1 MKKSFIE
8 KKNNSINN
16 EFSNEINWR
25 YNKSDMNEK
34 SNCSINEEN
43 WNNKEDSWNDND
55 KNKKE

>member
-1 MKKSFIE
+1 MDDYIHRK
-8 KKNNSINN
+8 
-16 EFSNEINWR
+16 INWR

-34 SNCSINEEN
+34 SNCSIKEEN

>member
-1 MKKSFIE
+1 MDDYIHRK
-8 KKNNSINN
+8 
-16 EFSNEINWR
+16 INWR